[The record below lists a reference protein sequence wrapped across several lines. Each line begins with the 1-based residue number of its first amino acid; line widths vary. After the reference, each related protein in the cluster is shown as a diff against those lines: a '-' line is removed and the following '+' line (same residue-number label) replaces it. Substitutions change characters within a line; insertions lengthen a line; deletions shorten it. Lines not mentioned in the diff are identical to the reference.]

1 MSTILVA
8 DDDPAILEVIKI
20 ILEENGY
27 KVVTISD
34 GGLVKKE
41 IVAQKPSLVLLDIW
55 MSGHDGRD
63 ITKLVKSDNKTK
75 NVPVVVIS
83 AHNETEKIA
92 KDAGADNFLSK
103 PFNID
108 ELLSMV
114 KTVRSVLIHLLFR

>member
-114 KTVRSVLIHLLFR
+114 KQYAAS